1 MWSEGITPINVLHEY
16 VSPTFIKQLRRV
28 YGLLNSLRQ
37 YILPVQQSLT
47 AEIEMIKDRKY
58 ALLNS

>member
-37 YILPVQQSLT
+37 YIPQYSNLSQP
-47 AEIEMIKDRKY
+47 K
-58 ALLNS
+58 